1 MKSCFKNASF
11 WRKPAS
17 SNRSD
22 DWTPAFPGVT
32 VQKTMP
38 LRDSFR
44 SLKWLLTVLVAAIAV
59 LFGLGIFVCR
69 SSQAQENPIK
79 VKIGYQALAS
89 SWVFYVANEKLPGRN
104 KSFFEE
110 EGLKVEGIRFDSSNT
125 AAEAM
130 LRGDIATDSATT
142 MTVLFNIEERSPGT
156 LKCFG
161 FQVHTKAE
169 FLESLISRAGSG
181 IRRYTDLKG
190 KRIGV
195 FPGSLN
201 QAITKLLLK
210 DYLDPNKDLTIVQL
224 TPPLQLQA
232 LTLGQIDALI
242 SYEPTTTL
250 ALDQGIAELVEHSP
264 WAKHIFEPFPVA
276 SYCFTRDY
284 LTKTPE
290 AARRIARSW
299 FKAIDYIRNHR
310 QAAAN
315 TVPKY
320 VKVDPE
326 LAQRFNQPAQQKS
339 GEIDKQAVQRLADL
353 YLTFG
358 LISRHIDTSDIYH
371 SPER

>member
-1 MKSCFKNASF
+1 LLELPGPGESHKSDYRFS
-11 WRKPAS
+11 
-17 SNRSD
+17 
-22 DWTPAFPGVT
+22 G
-32 VQKTMP
+32 
-38 LRDSFR
+38 
-44 SLKWLLTVLVAAIAV
+44 
-59 LFGLGIFVCR
+59 
-69 SSQAQENPIK
+69 
-79 VKIGYQALAS
+79 LAS

-104 KSFFEE
+104 KSFFAE

-130 LRGDIATDSATT
+130 LRGDVASDSATT
-142 MTVLFNIEERSPGT
+142 MTVLLNIEERSPGT

-161 FQVHTKAE
+161 FQVHTKTE
-169 FLESLISRAGSG
+169 FLESLISRVGSG
-181 IRRYTDLKG
+181 THRYTDLKG

-201 QAITKLLLK
+201 QAITKLLVK
-210 DYLDPNKDLTIVQL
+210 DYLDPNKDLVIVQL
-224 TPPLQLQA
+224 TPSLQLQA

-250 ALDQGIAELVEHSP
+250 ALDQRIAELVEHSP
-264 WAKHIFEPFPVA
+264 CAKHIFEPFPVA

-284 LTKTPE
+284 LKKRPE

-299 FKAIDYIRNHR
+299 LKAIDYIRNHR

-315 TVPKY
+315 TVAKY
-320 VKVDPE
+320 VNVEPH
-326 LAQRFNQPAQQKS
+326 LAQRLNQPAQEKA

-353 YLTFG
+353 YLAFG
-358 LISRHIDTSDIYH
+358 LISRHIDTSAIYY